1 MVLTKRMTPTETAL
15 KRIDILLS
23 NQYRNNLS
31 LWEINFL
38 TSCARKV
45 RTSYKFDTLTM
56 KQKQAIFNIAK
67 RFKIEF
73 KD

>member
-38 TSCARKV
+38 TSCAKQL
-45 RTSYKFDTLTM
+45 RTSYKFDTLNKN
-56 KQKQAIFNIAK
+56 KQFLI
-67 RFKIEF
+67 
-73 KD
+73 

>member
-1 MVLTKRMTPTETAL
+1 MHNGLTMITPTETAL

-38 TSCARKV
+38 TSCAKQV

-73 KD
+73 